1 MQFIVT
7 LGWYSFNELVLMYIF
22 LLFKLFYV
30 ENSAL

>member
-22 LLFKLFYV
+22 LLFKVFYV